1 MPLGAPSWSTTG
13 ESRNVGALMIG
24 IGFGDIVYSSNK
36 GPEVIL
42 AGLGDGIW
50 LGLGG
55 IVYTLLSNTTA
66 FEGIVYSRNQGP

>member
-13 ESRNVGALMIG
+13 ESRNVGTLMIG
-24 IGFGDIVYSSNK
+24 IGFGDIVYSS

-55 IVYTLLSNTTA
+55 IVCTLLSNTTA
-66 FEGIVYSRNQGP
+66 FEGIVYSRIQGP